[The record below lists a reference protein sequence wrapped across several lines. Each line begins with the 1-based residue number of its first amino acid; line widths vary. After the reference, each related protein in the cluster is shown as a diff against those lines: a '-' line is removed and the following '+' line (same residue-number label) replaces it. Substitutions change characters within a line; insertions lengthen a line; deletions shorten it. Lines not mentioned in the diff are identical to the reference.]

1 MKKGMKRL
9 VSCLL
14 TIAMVLTLFGVNTK
28 TASAEERTMQNYVYE
43 GYVVDFELSMTLS
56 RYMIFDDDG
65 HTVWIMWYK
74 GVAA

>member
-14 TIAMVLTLFGVNTK
+14 TIAMVLTLFDVNTR

-43 GYVVDFELSMTLS
+43 GYAVDFAVT
-56 RYMIFDDDG
+56 DACDG
-65 HTVWIMWYK
+65 GEAYRECLC
-74 GVAA
+74 A